1 MSLNIAIIPA
11 RGGSKRLPNKN
22 IRLLGGKPLIFWTID
37 AAIKSN
43 IFDVVFVSTDNQ
55 TISDIS
61 LRAGACVPFL
71 RPEHLATDEATT
83 NDVITHMVQW
93 VEVTYGNVSEITLL
107 QPTSP
112 LRNENHI
119 IEAHQL
125 FKDKNAEVVVS
136 VCELDHP
143 IAYCNKLP
151 ADDSLDGFITES
163 NNKRGQELEKYYR
176 INGAIYI
183 FDRKFVG
190 NLSKIYGEKSYAYK
204 MEKNCS
210 VDIDDEYDFDF
221 TKFLMDSKR

>member
-22 IRLLGGKPLIFWTID
+22 IRLLGGKPLIYWTID
-37 AAIKSN
+37 AAVKSKV
-43 IFDVVFVSTDNQ
+43 FDFVFVSTDNHV
-55 TISDIS
+55 IFDMS
-61 LRAGACVPFL
+61 LSFGACAPFL
-71 RPEHLATDEATT
+71 RPEYLATDEATT
-83 NDVITHMVQW
+83 NDVVTHMVQW
-93 VEVTYGNVSEITLL
+93 VELTYGNVSRVTLL

-112 LRNENHI
+112 LRNEDHI
-119 IEAHQL
+119 IEAHKL
-125 FKDKNAEVVVS
+125 FKDKNADVIVS

-143 IAYCNKLP
+143 IAYCNTLP
-151 ADDSLDGFITES
+151 SDDSLDGFITEG
-163 NNKRGQELEKYYR
+163 NNKRGQDLEKNYR

-204 MEKNCS
+204 MEKYNS

-221 TKFLMDSKR
+221 ANFLIGTRR